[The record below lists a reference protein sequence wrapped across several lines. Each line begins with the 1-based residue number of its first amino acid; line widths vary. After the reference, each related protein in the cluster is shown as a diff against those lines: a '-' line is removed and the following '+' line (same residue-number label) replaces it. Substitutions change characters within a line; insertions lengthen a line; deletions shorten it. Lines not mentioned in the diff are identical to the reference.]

1 MNKVGSLP
9 SNRVM
14 LSQVLKR
21 YYEPLRLPMQ
31 PGVTSSPYTRRL
43 MLLGHHSI
51 GSPALDHTSSAT
63 CRPCYPGR
71 LDGKIPLSIPARC
84 GLPHLS
90 TRSASSVE
98 FNEATYRFTCVTAC
112 CFANWELTTPDYSD
126 AAPLSY
132 RGVRTTPRTG
142 LKPA

>member
-1 MNKVGSLP
+1 MNKAGSLP
-9 SNRVM
+9 SDRVM
-14 LSQVLKR
+14 LSQILKW

-31 PGVTSSPYTRRL
+31 PHLLSSPYAGQL
-43 MLLGHHSI
+43 MLPRHHSI
-51 GSPALDHTSSAT
+51 GSPALDHLSSAA

-71 LDGKIPLSIPARC
+71 LDGMIPLSIPARC

-90 TRSASSVE
+90 TRSASSLV

-112 CFANWELTTPDYSD
+112 CFANWELTTPCCQNT
-126 AAPLSY
+126 APLSY

-142 LKPA
+142 LEPA